1 MKSSSDTLLRL
12 IRRFCVNVVSTPRV
26 LGVDDWAQRK
36 GVTYGTILVDLE
48 RQQVVDLLPD
58 RTAESLA
65 AWLQARPGIAV
76 IARDRS
82 TEYARGIKEGAPRA
96 MQVADRWHLLL
107 NIWEMLKRYLMRIYG
122 RLKRLP
128 RPKNERVITEPPT
141 SSPAREAFPR
151 TQGERDASL
160 ASRENRL
167 ARYETIQRMKKEGVS
182 ILEIA
187 ERLHLH
193 RETVRTFYYAESF
206 PERSHNKFRPSI
218 LDPFLPYLKKRHAEG
233 CENASQLWREIC
245 QQGYPGSR
253 SQVDKWMQLN
263 RTHPAK
269 TGAKKY
275 RTEAELAYLQ
285 SQKRQ
290 KRYPAI
296 PSARGLAWI
305 LSKEPSKLGETEK
318 RDLEWVH
325 KDPIIAKIYNL
336 VQQLA
341 AMIRQRE
348 AGQLD
353 DWLQACSRSGISC
366 LKTFAKGILQDYDAV
381 RAALETEWS
390 SGQAEGQI
398 NRLKLIKREMYGR
411 AGFDLLRLRVLHP
424 V

>member
-1 MKSSSDTLLRL
+1 
-12 IRRFCVNVVSTPRV
+12 
-26 LGVDDWAQRK
+26 
-36 GVTYGTILVDLE
+36 
-48 RQQVVDLLPD
+48 
-58 RTAESLA
+58 
-65 AWLQARPGIAV
+65 
-76 IARDRS
+76 
-82 TEYARGIKEGAPRA
+82 

-107 NIWEMLKRYLMRIYG
+107 NIREMLKRYLMRIYG
-122 RLKRLP
+122 RLRRLP
-128 RPKNERVITEPPT
+128 RPEGETVIAGPLINSPT
-141 SSPAREAFPR
+141 REAFPR
-151 TQGERDASL
+151 TRGERDVSL

-167 ARYETIQRMKKEGVS
+167 ARYETIQQMKRDGVS

-233 CENASQLWREIC
+233 CENASQLWREIR

-263 RTHPAK
+263 RTCPAK

-285 SQKRQ
+285 SQKR
-290 KRYPAI
+290 KKWHPGI
-296 PSARGLAWI
+296 PSVRGLAWV
-305 LSKEPSKLGETEK
+305 LSKEPSKLGEVEK
-318 RDLEWVH
+318 RDLAWAQQ
-325 KDPIIAKIYNL
+325 DPIIAKIYGL
-336 VQQLA
+336 VQQLT

-348 AGQLD
+348 SAQLD
-353 DWLQACSRSGISC
+353 DWLSTCSRSGISC
-366 LKTFAKGILQDYDAV
+366 LNSFATGILQDYDAV